1 MRVPFNRF
9 IVTDLLDYLRT
20 GRMLLK
26 PWFAKL

>member
-26 PWFAKL
+26 P